1 MTPAAPNIIQEVEA
15 LVAAW
20 CDRRA
25 LRALRAIL
33 SGWPLTN
40 GLTDDWGDLLTA
52 LERARAFARDDLSEQ
67 EMRTVEKVIHEVQA
81 VIGRRA
87 GGQ

>member
-1 MTPAAPNIIQEVEA
+1 MTPEAPNIIQEVEG

-33 SGWPLTN
+33 SGWPLTS
-40 GLTDDWGDLLTA
+40 GLTDDCGDLLTA
-52 LERARAFARDDLSEQ
+52 LERVRAFARDDLSEQ
-67 EMRTVEKVIHEVQA
+67 EMRTVEKAIHEVQM
-81 VIGRRA
+81 VIERR
-87 GGQ
+87 G